1 MGKSSEYLAEK
12 EARSIGHGLL
22 ASQNPSTLSVDPK
35 IVPLRVRDQAIV
47 LPEDVQRL
55 VSPAGLNSELQ
66 RAQRIMNVEGDEIC
80 FYCDGSGMIESDLNK
95 ISGSVNTV
103 ENQIE
108 QSKEFAAAS
117 LPYGGD
123 MVRKPLQIL

>member
-12 EARSIGHGLL
+12 EARSIGNGLL

-35 IVPLRVRDQAIV
+35 LVQLRVRDQAIV

-66 RAQRIMNVEGDEIC
+66 RAQRII
-80 FYCDGSGMIESDLNK
+80 
-95 ISGSVNTV
+95 TH
-103 ENQIE
+103 
-108 QSKEFAAAS
+108 AAGWA
-117 LPYGGD
+117 PAC
-123 MVRKPLQIL
+123 